1 MVLSVAACH
10 FRACH
15 FSTYCKFVRQTERC
29 CWIWGW
35 TQRALSESLVITG
48 ASLFTT
54 ANKIA
59 LFVAFFSWL
68 HAKMYLFSRS
78 VLSGSTQVSTMQE
91 VPCSAMIV
99 LSVCVQKRKKK
110 GLPLQKRPP
119 TTIWVGDQQSG
130 GRPISRKYRRSNIVK
145 VGPTQITHD
154 DRM

>member
-1 MVLSVAACH
+1 MAACH

-15 FSTYCKFVRQTERC
+15 FSTCCKFVRQTERC

-35 TQRALSESLVITG
+35 TQRALSESLLITG

-59 LFVAFFSWL
+59 LFVAFFLWL

-78 VLSGSTQVSTMQE
+78 VFSGSTQVSAMQE

-99 LSVCVQKRKKK
+99 LSVCVQKRQKEKKK
-110 GLPLQKRPP
+110 RSP
-119 TTIWVGDQQSG
+119 TSKKATYNYLS
-130 GRPISRKYRRSNIVK
+130 GRPTERWEANQPQSTEGATS
-145 VGPTQITHD
+145 
-154 DRM
+154 